1 MNSLVLGGN
10 GYLGRELVKQLVSI
24 GDSVISVDKF
34 MPELKQAGVSY
45 IICDISI
52 QSQIVELLEHSHVDR
67 IFHFAGIAEIGDAN
81 ESFCNTIH
89 TNTLGTLFLLD
100 AMGKKKIRNLIF
112 ASSMYV
118 FSKKGGVYRL
128 SKQIS
133 EQLISEYSTIFNLNA
148 TILRFGSIYGP
159 GSNESNG
166 LHQIVKSALTGPK
179 IRYEGNQNSVRE
191 YIHLNDAVKA
201 CVAIANSNLKG
212 CNFHLITGEKIL
224 KISDVLLMIKEM
236 IGKDIEIEFGESS
249 EDGHYIITPYSFH
262 PEKGEKY
269 RSLDFIDFSYGLW
282 ELIHYV
288 SELSMK
294 DSARDG
300 SK

>member
-10 GYLGRELVKQLVSI
+10 GYLGQELVNQLFLR

-34 MPELKQAGVSY
+34 TPKLKHAGVSY

-52 QSQIVELLEHSHVDR
+52 QSQIMELLEYSQVDR
-67 IFHFAGIAEIGDAN
+67 IFHFAGISEIGEAN
-81 ESFCNTIH
+81 ESFFNTVN

-100 AMGKKKIRNLIF
+100 AMEKNKIEHLIF

-118 FSKKGGVYRL
+118 FSKKGGAYRL

-148 TILRFGSIYGP
+148 SILRFGSIYGP
-159 GSNESNG
+159 GSSESNG

-191 YIHLNDAVKA
+191 YIHINDAIKA
-201 CVAIANSNLKG
+201 CITIANSHLKG
-212 CNFHLITGEKIL
+212 CNFHLIAGEKML
-224 KISDVLLMIKEM
+224 KISDVLFMIKEM
-236 IGKDIEIEFGESS
+236 VGNDMEIEFGQSS
-249 EDGHYIITPYSFH
+249 DDGHYSITPYSFR

-269 RSLDFIDFSYGLW
+269 RSLDFVDFSYGLW
-282 ELIHYV
+282 ELIQYV
-288 SELSMK
+288 STLSTN
-294 DSARDG
+294 DSSKDG

>member
-1 MNSLVLGGN
+1 LGGN
-10 GYLGRELVKQLVSI
+10 GYLGQELVNQLVLR

-34 MPELKQAGVSY
+34 LPKLQHAGVSY

-52 QSQIVELLEHSHVDR
+52 QSQIMELLEHSHVDR
-67 IFHFAGIAEIGDAN
+67 IFHFAGIAEIGEAN
-81 ESFCNTIH
+81 ESFYNTVN

-100 AMGKKKIRNLIF
+100 AMEKKKIGHLIF

-148 TILRFGSIYGP
+148 SILRFGSIYGP
-159 GSNESNG
+159 GSSESNG

-179 IRYEGNQNSVRE
+179 IRYEGNQNSIRE
-191 YIHLNDAVKA
+191 YIHINDAVKA

-212 CNFHLITGEKIL
+212 CNFHLIAGEKML
-224 KISDVLLMIKEM
+224 KISDVLFMIKEM
-236 IGKDIEIEFGESS
+236 VGNDMEIEFGQSS
-249 EDGHYIITPYSFH
+249 DDGHYNITPYSFH

-269 RSLDFIDFSYGLW
+269 RSLDFVDFSYGLW
-282 ELIHYV
+282 ELIQYV
-288 SELSMK
+288 SKLSMN
-294 DSARDG
+294 DSSKDG